1 MYNCRWYLRNR
12 GTTETNIDVHILS
25 TGESNRIT
33 VQDGG
38 TLVINGV
45 KQSDSGTYICEASNS
60 EGTQQVEIH
69 LDVNGALAV
78 RIQPNLQT
86 VNIGKSTDLVFI
98 HYYRLI

>member
-1 MYNCRWYLRNR
+1 MQIQS
-12 GTTETNIDVHILS
+12 TND
-25 TGESNRIT
+25 GGRIT

-38 TLVINGV
+38 TLVINGI

-69 LDVNGALAV
+69 LDVIGALTV

-98 HYYRLI
+98 